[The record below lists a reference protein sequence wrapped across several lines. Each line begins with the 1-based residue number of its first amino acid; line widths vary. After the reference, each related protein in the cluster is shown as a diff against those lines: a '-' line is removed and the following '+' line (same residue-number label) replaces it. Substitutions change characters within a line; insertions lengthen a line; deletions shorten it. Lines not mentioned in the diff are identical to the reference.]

1 METVT
6 RCHFLLVGLSPCVV
20 PKNLFLEKISPYA
33 RDAHACK
40 WSGSRVEKLKIFSP
54 EQNGV
59 QFLQFCQG
67 RDLIGAHI

>member
-1 METVT
+1 MVMLDRSACT
-6 RCHFLLVGLSPCVV
+6 RAVRRGYLADCPGDEVGS
-20 PKNLFLEKISPYA
+20 E
-33 RDAHACK
+33 
-40 WSGSRVEKLKIFSP
+40 SRMEKLKIFSP

>member
-6 RCHFLLVGLSPCVV
+6 RCHFDMWACPHVLYQ
-20 PKNLFLEKISPYA
+20 KNLFLEKIAPYA

-40 WSGSRVEKLKIFSP
+40 WSGSRVEKLKIFSR

-67 RDLIGAHI
+67 RGLIGAHI